1 MTGRWWQSAMIALAR
16 SPRVKAFMQTSRSA
30 SFLAR
35 KYVAGETPAEG
46 AACARRLLDEEG
58 LRSSLSYLGEY
69 VDTPELVAENVA
81 SKIAVARALRAAALD
96 VHISVDPTQIGYHMI
111 RRRWR
116 RRRRGLPR
124 RFAGAALAGAAST
137 A

>member
-96 VHISVDPTQIGYHMI
+96 VHRRASVSEM
-111 RRRWR
+111 RLR
-116 RRRRGLPR
+116 
-124 RFAGAALAGAAST
+124 AATVELDFVNPARASRDLLA
-137 A
+137 